1 MDNFWIRYVSHN
13 SVNDSC
19 CQSQIDAGA
28 LEERQRRVL
37 VLVLVIN
44 AVTFLMMITAAAF
57 SGSSSLLSGAL
68 DNFGDALTYALSLTV
83 IGATCAAKARVALFK
98 GLLIFGAALAV
109 AVQIGWRISNVE
121 TPIFETMGIAALL
134 NLGANL
140 LCLRLLYPYR
150 NGDVNMTSVWE
161 CSRNDVV
168 EGFAVIAATLA
179 VWVFESGW
187 PDILV
192 AIALLALFLRSASRV
207 LRGAW
212 RELYPELSP
221 S

>member
-1 MDNFWIRYVSHN
+1 MSANN
-13 SVNDSC
+13 SVSDSC
-19 CQSQIDAGA
+19 CQSQIDAA
-28 LEERQRRVL
+28 SLDVRQRRVL
-37 VLVLVIN
+37 ILVLVIN
-44 AVTFLMMITAAAF
+44 AVTFLMMVTAATF

-68 DNFGDALTYALSLTV
+68 DNLGDALTYALSLAV
-83 IGATCAAKARVALFK
+83 IGAACAAKARVALFK
-98 GLLIFGAALAV
+98 GFLIFGAALAV

-121 TPIFETMGIAALL
+121 TPVFETMGIAALL

-140 LCLRLLYPYR
+140 QCLRLLYPYR
-150 NGDVNMTSVWE
+150 NSDVNMSSVWE

-179 VWVFESGW
+179 VWAFASGW
-187 PDILV
+187 PDILI
-192 AIALLALFLRSASRV
+192 AIALLVLFLRSASRV

-212 RELYPELSP
+212 RELYPALSP

>member
-1 MDNFWIRYVSHN
+1 M
-13 SVNDSC
+13 NDSC

-37 VLVLVIN
+37 ILVLVIN
-44 AVTFLMMITAAAF
+44 AATFLMMITAAGF

-68 DNFGDALTYALSLTV
+68 DNFGDAVTYALSLAV
-83 IGATCAAKARVALFK
+83 IGAACAAKARVALFK

-109 AVQIGWRISNVE
+109 AVQIAWRISHVE
-121 TPIFETMGIAALL
+121 TPVFETMGIAALL

-161 CSRNDVV
+161 CSRNDVM
-168 EGFAVIAATLA
+168 EGVAVIAATLA
-179 VWVFESGW
+179 VWVFGSGW
-187 PDILV
+187 PDILI
-192 AIALLALFLRSASRV
+192 AIALLVLFLRSASRV
-207 LRGAW
+207 LRSAW